1 MKKSYIFIIITI
13 IGLIMLIADF
23 ILKGLKTPVV
33 IKYMRYGSFAT
44 ILVGLLGWGISS
56 ALRLDDSD
64 NSEDE
69 LSGEESDDELV
80 PE

>member
-56 ALRLDDSD
+56 ALHLDDKSD
-64 NSEDE
+64 D
-69 LSGEESDDELV
+69 ESDDELV
-80 PE
+80 PNSR

>member
-56 ALRLDDSD
+56 ALHLDDKSD
-64 NSEDE
+64 VSE
-69 LSGEESDDELV
+69 LSDDESDDELV
-80 PE
+80 PK

>member
-1 MKKSYIFIIITI
+1 MKKTHIFITITI

-56 ALRLDDSD
+56 ALHLDDTSEDDSD
-64 NSEDE
+64 D
-69 LSGEESDDELV
+69 ESDDELV
-80 PE
+80 PNSR

>member
-1 MKKSYIFIIITI
+1 
-13 IGLIMLIADF
+13 MLIADF

-56 ALRLDDSD
+56 ALHLDDKSD
-64 NSEDE
+64 D
-69 LSGEESDDELV
+69 ESDDELV
-80 PE
+80 PNSR